1 MLQLIG
7 LLAISWLLLWAFE
20 KKGLGV
26 LGLTPTLERSKYFL
40 LLLITSA
47 TLAASAYLLRMSFVK
62 EVYVPAPGLTLR
74 SVLLESWYQVRTVL
88 TEELLCR
95 GALLYILIR
104 RIGRL
109 KAVLVSS
116 VLFALLH
123 WMNAGVF
130 GNLVQMIIVFSFT
143 FTMGLLLAYSYARSF
158 SILLPFA
165 IHFGWNFVQNYVFPD
180 TASGQHLFTLAAPP
194 PEVTISYLAFFTMLL
209 APKVAVLV
217 VNYFLV
223 LRYPRVKAP

>member
-7 LLAISWLLLWAFE
+7 LLAVSWLLLRFLE
-20 KKGLGV
+20 KKDLAV
-26 LGLTPTLERSKYFL
+26 LGLTPTLKRSKYFL
-40 LLLITSA
+40 LFLITSA
-47 TLAASAYLLRMSFVK
+47 VVSVSAYLLRMYFVK
-62 EVYVPAPGLTLR
+62 EVYALAPSLTLK
-74 SVLLESWYQVRTVL
+74 SVLQESWYQVRTVL

-104 RIGRL
+104 RIGRRN
-109 KAVLVSS
+109 AVVVSS

-130 GNLVQMIIVFSFT
+130 GNLVQMIVVFSFT
-143 FTMGLLLAYSYARSF
+143 FTMGLLLAYAYARTF

-165 IHFGWNFVQNYVFPD
+165 IHFGWNYVQNFVFPD
-180 TASGQHLFTLAAPP
+180 SASGQHFFTLAAPP
-194 PEVTISYLAFFTMLL
+194 PEVTISYLAFYTMLL
-209 APKVAVLV
+209 APKLAVLV

-223 LRYPRVKAP
+223 RRFPPVHTP

>member
-26 LGLTPTLERSKYFL
+26 LGLTPTLKRSKYFL

-47 TLAASAYLLRMSFVK
+47 VVSVSAYLLRMYFVK
-62 EVYVPAPGLTLR
+62 EVYALAPSLTLE
-74 SVLLESWYQVRTVL
+74 SVLQESWYQVRTVL

-104 RIGRL
+104 RIGRRN
-109 KAVLVSS
+109 AVVVSS

-130 GNLVQMIIVFSFT
+130 GNLVQMIVVFSFT
-143 FTMGLLLAYSYARSF
+143 FTMGLLLAYAYARTF

-165 IHFGWNFVQNYVFPD
+165 IHFGWNYVQNFVFPD
-180 TASGQHLFTLAAPP
+180 SASGQHLFTLAAPP
-194 PEVTISYLAFFTMLL
+194 PEVTISYLAFYTMLL
-209 APKVAVLV
+209 APKLAVLV

-223 LRYPRVKAP
+223 RRFPPVHTP